1 MRDMSLMQ
9 FAARVHGRSAHV
21 KILTNRIVWTVS
33 GVSRTSEMVPVSSI
47 SSVVTEKSVNSK
59 WSLVVLTTGKAVEFR
74 VDKTIARRAALLVE
88 DLVATQSPPT
98 IDAAP
103 PSGKGSLAEDLMKL
117 KRDFENGL
125 LTETEFD
132 AERARLFGA

>member
-1 MRDMSLMQ
+1 M
-9 FAARVHGRSAHV
+9 AALAHV

-88 DLVATQSPPT
+88 DLVATQSLPT
-98 IDAAP
+98 ITDAP
-103 PSGKGSLAEDLMKL
+103 QSGTGSLAEDLMKL
-117 KRDFENGL
+117 NRVFESGL